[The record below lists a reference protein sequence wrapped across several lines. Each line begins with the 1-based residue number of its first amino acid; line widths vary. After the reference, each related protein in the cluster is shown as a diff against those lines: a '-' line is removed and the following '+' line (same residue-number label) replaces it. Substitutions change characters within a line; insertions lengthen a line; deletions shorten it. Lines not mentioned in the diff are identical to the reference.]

1 MDYSQF
7 LQVMKTTRIA
17 LVLILLA
24 FGVNAQDYAFRV
36 LANKGTNE
44 IKSGATWAPLKTG
57 ASLKTGDEL
66 KLSEN
71 AYVGLVHATGKP
83 LEVKKAGNYKVADLA
98 SQISPGSG
106 VVAKYTD
113 FILSSNSAEA
123 QKNRLSATGAV
134 SRGDSYAIKMML
146 PENQYSGIYSNA
158 ATISW
163 DGSKVSGPY
172 TVTLRNMFDDELNKF
187 DTPETSFQIDLT
199 EPRYAKETAILIEVR
214 SKADPK
220 QVSKQH
226 LIKRLSPA
234 EQANVK
240 KQLVGVD
247 NDLGDTTT
255 PLGQLIL
262 AGFYE
267 ENNLL
272 IDAVSA
278 YEEAIRLAPDVPS
291 FKESYEEFLLRHNMK

>member
-1 MDYSQF
+1 
-7 LQVMKTTRIA
+7 MKTTRIA
-17 LVLILLA
+17 LVLILTA
-24 FGVNAQDYAFRV
+24 IGANAQDYAFRV
-36 LANKGTNE
+36 LANKGSNE
-44 IKSGATWAPLKTG
+44 MKSGAEWTPLKTG
-57 ASLKTGDEL
+57 ASLKSDDEL

-71 AYVGLVHATGKP
+71 SYVGLVHATGKP

-98 SQISPGSG
+98 SQVAPGTG

-123 QKNRLSATGAV
+123 KKNRLSATGAV

-146 PENQYSGIYSNA
+146 PDNQYSGIYNTA

-163 DGSKVSGPY
+163 DGSVVSGPY

-187 DTPETSFQIDLT
+187 DTPETNFNIDLT
-199 EPRYAKETAILIEVR
+199 EARYAKESAILIEVR

-226 LIKRLSPA
+226 LIKRLSSA

-240 KQLVGVD
+240 KLRVD
-247 NDLGDTTT
+247 VDKDLGGETMT
-255 PLGQLIL
+255 PVGQYIL

-272 IDAVSA
+272 IDAVTS
-278 YEEAIRLAPDVPS
+278 YEEAIRLAPDVPTY
-291 FKESYEEFLLRHNMK
+291 KESYEEFLLRHNMK

>member
-1 MDYSQF
+1 MQT
-7 LQVMKTTRIA
+7 MKTTRIA
-17 LVLILLA
+17 LVLILIA
-24 FGVNAQDYAFRV
+24 MGANAQEYTFRV

-44 IKSGATWAPLKTG
+44 LKAGEEWAPLKTG
-57 ASLKTGDEL
+57 ASLKSGDEL

-98 SQISPGSG
+98 SQVSPGSG

-113 FILSSNSAEA
+113 FILSSNSAGA
-123 QKNRLSATGAV
+123 KKDRLSATGAV
-134 SRGDSYAIKMML
+134 SRGDSYAIKLML
-146 PENQYSGIYSNA
+146 PDNQYAGIYNNA

-163 DGSKVSGPY
+163 DGSVVSGPY

-187 DTPETSFQIDLT
+187 DTPETNFKIDLT
-199 EPRYAKETAILIEVR
+199 EPRYAKESAILIEVR

-234 EQANVK
+234 EQSNVK
-240 KQLVGVD
+240 KLLVDVD
-247 NDLGDTTT
+247 KDLAGEITT
-255 PLGQLIL
+255 PVGQYIL

-272 IDAVSA
+272 IDAVTA
-278 YEEAIRLAPDVPS
+278 YEEAIKLAPDVPTYQ
-291 FKESYEEFLLRHNMK
+291 ESYEEFLFRHNMK